1 MAAIGFGRRSYVVL
15 AWLFVAGTVVQVYFA
30 GLGLLVDPT
39 QLRLHVSLGN
49 ILHSIVLLQLVLA
62 FTARLPRPIAGL
74 TVLQNVLF
82 FAQYAFIHAHGG
94 GKSNAAM
101 RYSTS
106 TVYPRAWG
114 RELIRVARLAPRQRP
129 RAAYPWPPSCP
140 GGR

>member
-94 GKSNAAM
+94 GNLFAWRALHPVNGLALLTLGLHLALAA
-101 RYSTS
+101 
-106 TVYPRAWG
+106 G
-114 RELIRVARLAPRQRP
+114 RHR
-129 RAAYPWPPSCP
+129 
-140 GGR
+140 